1 MNFSTIHTLLL
12 FLFSHLC
19 IVAHASKGS
28 IRGSSRSNNNS
39 IEEEEESSR
48 RELRAESRIIGGS
61 VVTKQNSYGY
71 LVSLQSSSGEH
82 YCGATLIGPQ
92 ALLTAAHCKQTTWF
106 RAVIKRHD
114 LDTNEGEVVNI
125 AVNRQI
131 SHPNYSEQTTNND
144 YMVIILP
151 RAIKNASIVT
161 IGQYFVPAGTPATV
175 LGWVSFLLCCCFF
188 VLINEC
194 TSKNLTLNSFLT
206 YTHTQ
211 GITDPNGFEISSKLR
226 ETKVNVVSTQ
236 QCRASKGR
244 IGGFFGMGGYM
255 ASYDGM
261 ISNKMMCAAA
271 DGKDSCQGD
280 SGGPLVYR
288 SGLGDMQIGIVS
300 WGYGCANKDFPG
312 VYADIRKEYDW
323 IRKQVCRNSN
333 KSNQPRYLD
342 CDNRAW

>member
-28 IRGSSRSNNNS
+28 IRGSRSNNNS
-39 IEEEEESSR
+39 IEEEESSR

-61 VVTKQNSYGY
+61 IVTKQNTYGY

-151 RAIKNASIVT
+151 RAIKNAPIVK
-161 IGQYFVPAGTPATV
+161 IGQYYVPAGTPATV
-175 LGWVSFLLCCCFF
+175 MGWVSFFLCCWFFF
-188 VLINEC
+188 VLTNEC
-194 TSKNLTLNSFLT
+194 TSKNLTLNSSFLT
-206 YTHTQ
+206 LYRVLQIHM
-211 GITDPNGFEISSKLR
+211 DLKYRPSL
-226 ETKVNVVSTQ
+226 
-236 QCRASKGR
+236 
-244 IGGFFGMGGYM
+244 
-255 ASYDGM
+255 
-261 ISNKMMCAAA
+261 
-271 DGKDSCQGD
+271 GK
-280 SGGPLVYR
+280 
-288 SGLGDMQIGIVS
+288 
-300 WGYGCANKDFPG
+300 
-312 VYADIRKEYDW
+312 RK
-323 IRKQVCRNSN
+323 
-333 KSNQPRYLD
+333 
-342 CDNRAW
+342 